1 MHFLLQSRYSKPL
14 FLDCIK
20 KANMKKNRSTV
31 LLFTLVLATLMAA
44 CGNTSTTSP
53 TIDTPLPATPIIT
66 STPDPCAPENIQ
78 AEVQKIHNHMREF
91 DDASALAASVPRD
104 QLSTAIANLQA
115 IRRAAEDQPIPPCLG
130 NLKSYQVAHMNS
142 VINTLLAFMNGS
154 DQSVVDQG
162 IAMAR
167 QQHDQY
173 TIELARLL
181 GITMEPP
188 TALPTDTLTP
198 VPTP

>member
-1 MHFLLQSRYSKPL
+1 MKKCRSSFLL
-14 FLDCIK
+14 F
-20 KANMKKNRSTV
+20 A
-31 LLFTLVLATLMAA
+31 LVLAVLVAA
-44 CGNTSTTSP
+44 CGNAGTTNP
-53 TIDTPLPATPIIT
+53 TILASTIPMVT
-66 STPDPCAPENIQ
+66 STPDPCAPANIE
-78 AEVQKIHNHMREF
+78 AEVQKVHNHMREF

-104 QLSTAIANLQA
+104 QLSTAIANLQT
-115 IRRAAEDQPIPPCLG
+115 IRRAAEDQPIPICLG
-130 NLKSYQVAHMNS
+130 NLKSYQIAHMNS

-154 DQSVVDQG
+154 DQAIVDQG
-162 IAMAR
+162 IAVAR

-188 TALPTDTLTP
+188 PALPTDTLTP